1 MADLAAMTEQIATV
15 LGELET
21 EFTWEAATYTGVRS
35 QLRQRDVM
43 ASPGLLGEYETSLLC
58 PSGQF
63 AAVPAAGDTITL
75 GTGTRRILAVETDP
89 IGATYRLHLGHQY
102 SGRKP

>member
-1 MADLAAMTEQIATV
+1 LFA
-15 LGELET
+15 
-21 EFTWEAATYTGVRS
+21 
-35 QLRQRDVM
+35 LRV
-43 ASPGLLGEYETSLLC
+43 PE
-58 PSGQF
+58 F